1 MYIEKLDEV
10 VNKLNSTY
18 HRTIKMKHFDVK
30 PTIYIDFNKA
40 VNDKGPKFKT
50 TDNVRISKYKNIFVK
65 GYALKK
71 IRLKK
76 FLWLKKLKMISVD
89 VCY

>member
-1 MYIEKLDEV
+1 MYTEKLDEV

-76 FLWLKKLKMISVD
+76 FLWLKS
-89 VCY
+89 